1 MAGVSKGQFSNDDF
15 MCIRAC
21 RDDGELRRRLEK
33 KGRGFAFNS
42 PNTKKKTLDQK
53 KIFFKTSKKRK
64 NSIVIFLIGRKTMM
78 IKMMMSSAQL
88 GRNRSS

>member
-33 KGRGFAFNS
+33 KGGGFAFNS
-42 PNTKKKTLDQK
+42 PNTKKRSTK
-53 KIFFKTSKKRK
+53 KFFSRHRK
-64 NSIVIFLIGRKTMM
+64 NEKIRL
-78 IKMMMSSAQL
+78 
-88 GRNRSS
+88 